1 MLREAGNIINEGLE
15 LTLELLEFV
24 RDNGY
29 YISLKNGDY
38 SKIKPKRNHLPY
50 NLDLLKG
57 VNDLYLAGEL
67 YMPDYIHCFNLGT
80 VGIIQQAFKKNGMK
94 SLTKHESLALYGD
107 RTNDKRFETNIKFY
121 GCKCPLQNPEVG
133 AKADEAMMASYG
145 VKRIAQSP
153 GYHERMRQYWLN
165 KIGVDHPMKHPDYK
179 NKQQQTCMKRI
190 GYASIFEAP
199 WFREH
204 TKSVNLANLGVEN
217 PMLNPEIAKKSRDN
231 KRAKDTRFAEMERL
245 AELSKNDESYTTQLK
260 LFIRENFGSAK
271 QLEFFR
277 KYDLHEERKFLPEE
291 MISEILDG
299 FEIEYIH
306 NAKKAHGVR
315 REGGSLHELDFWIP
329 SLRLGIEV
337 NGLAFHSTDF
347 HPHGLPKTADY
358 HNNKLKSFLDSD
370 IKLISFTDY
379 EIYKFREVVIEII
392 KCSIGLSNIEN
403 LESLESFD
411 EFIKFN
417 EIEDIRK
424 SLNYNLYENFDTF
437 ELRPRFIY
445 FSGRVWEYWDNGV
458 LKC

>member
-29 YISLKNGDY
+29 YLSLKTGDY
-38 SKIKPKRNHLPY
+38 TKVKPKRNHLPY
-50 NLDLLKG
+50 NLDLLKA
-57 VNDLYLAGEL
+57 VNDLYLSGNL
-67 YMPDYIHCFNLGT
+67 YMPDFIHCFNLGT

-94 SLTKHESLALYGD
+94 SLTKRESLDLYGD
-107 RTNDKRFETNIKFY
+107 RTNAKREETNLVFY
-121 GCKCPLQNPEVG
+121 GCKCALQNPEVDK
-133 AKADEAMMASYG
+133 KAEASMIKNHG
-145 VKRIAQSP
+145 VRRIAQSP
-153 GYHERMRQYWLN
+153 EYQERRRQYWLD
-165 KIGVDHPMKHPDYK
+165 KIGVDHPMKHPTSV
-179 NKQQQTCMKRI
+179 NNMKQTNLKRI
-190 GYASIFEAP
+190 GYATIFEAP
-199 WFREH
+199 WFREN
-204 TKSVNLANLGVEN
+204 TKATHLANLGVEN
-217 PMLNPEIAKKSRDN
+217 PMQNPEIAKKSRDN

-245 AELSKNDESYTTQLK
+245 AELAKDDESYAIQLK

-277 KYDLHEERKFLPEE
+277 KYDLHEERQFLPEV
-291 MISEILDG
+291 MIAEILDG
-299 FEIEYIH
+299 FGIEYIH

-315 REGGSLHELDFWIP
+315 RENGSLHELDFWIP

-347 HPHGLPKTADY
+347 HPHGLPKSADY

-379 EIYKFREVVIEII
+379 EIYKFRELVIEII
-392 KCSIGLSNIEN
+392 KCNIGLSDIEN

-411 EFIKFN
+411 EFIMFN

-458 LKC
+458 LK

>member
-1 MLREAGNIINEGLE
+1 MLRDSGNIIDERIE

-24 RDNGY
+24 RNNNY
-29 YISLKNGDY
+29 YLSLKTGAY
-38 SKIKPKRNHLPY
+38 SKIKPKQNHLPY
-50 NLDLLKG
+50 NLELLKA
-57 VNDLYLAGEL
+57 VNYLYLAGKL
-67 YMPDYIHCFNLGT
+67 YMPDFIHCFNLGT

-94 SLTKHESLALYGD
+94 SLTKRESIALYGD
-107 RTNDKRFETNIKFY
+107 RINSKRFETNYEFY
-121 GCKCPLQNPEVG
+121 GCKCTLQNPEVR
-133 AKADEAMMASYG
+133 AKADETMIAFHG
-145 VKRIAQSP
+145 VKNIAQSP
-153 GYHERMRQYWLN
+153 EHQMRRRQYWID
-165 KIGVDHPMKHPDYK
+165 KIGVDHHMKHPTSV
-179 NKQQQTCMKRI
+179 NNMKQTNLKRI
-190 GYASIFEAP
+190 GYATVFEAP
-199 WFREH
+199 WFADKAKETH
-204 TKSVNLANLGVEN
+204 LENLGVEN
-217 PMLNPEIAKKSRDN
+217 PMQNSEIAKKSRDN
-231 KRAKDTRFAEMERL
+231 KRANDTRFAEMFKL
-245 AELSKNDESYTTQLK
+245 AELAENDESYKTQLK

-277 KYDLHEERKFLPEE
+277 KFNLHEERRFLPEV
-291 MISEILDG
+291 MISEILDS
-299 FEIEYIH
+299 FKIEYIH

-315 REGGSLHELDFWIP
+315 RESGSLHELDFWIP

-347 HPHGLPKTADY
+347 HPHDLPKTADY
-358 HNNKLKSFLDSD
+358 HNNKLKSFLESD

-403 LESLESFD
+403 IERVGSFD

-424 SLNYNLYENFDTF
+424 SLNYNLYGNFDAF

-458 LKC
+458 LL

>member
-1 MLREAGNIINEGLE
+1 MLREYGNIIDEGLE

-29 YISLKNGDY
+29 FLSLKTGDY
-38 SKIKPKRNHLPY
+38 SKTKPKRNHLPY
-50 NLDLLKG
+50 NIDLLKA
-57 VNDLYLAGEL
+57 VNDLYLAGKL
-67 YMPDYIHCFNLGT
+67 YMPDFIHCFNLGT

-94 SLTKHESLALYGD
+94 SLTKRESLDLYGD
-107 RTNDKRFETNIKFY
+107 KTLAKREETNLAFY
-121 GCKCPLQNPEVG
+121 GCKCSLQNPEVD
-133 AKADEAMMASYG
+133 AKAAATMFANHG
-145 VKRIAQSP
+145 VRYMAQSP
-153 GYHERMRQYWLN
+153 EHQEQMRLYWMD
-165 KIGVDHPMKHPDYK
+165 KIGVDHPMKLQEHKDK
-179 NKQQQTCMKRI
+179 VKQTNLKRI

-199 WFREH
+199 WFKDKAKAAH
-204 TKSVNLANLGVEN
+204 LVNLGVEN
-217 PMLNPEIAKKSRDN
+217 PMQNPEIAKKSRDN
-231 KRAKDTRFAEMERL
+231 KRANDTRFAEMFKL
-245 AELSKNDESYTTQLK
+245 AELAETDENYKTQLK

-277 KYDLHEERKFLPEE
+277 KFNLHDERQFLPEI

-299 FEIEYIH
+299 FKIEYIH

-315 REGGSLHELDFWIP
+315 RESGSLHELDFWIP
-329 SLRLGIEV
+329 SLNLGIEV

-347 HPHGLPKTADY
+347 HPHGKPKTEDY
-358 HNNKLKSFLDSD
+358 HNNKLKSFLESG

-379 EIYKFREVVIEII
+379 EIYKFREAVVEII
-392 KCSIGLSNIEN
+392 KCSVGLSNIEN
-403 LESLESFD
+403 LEKLESFD

-417 EIEDIRK
+417 EIEDVRK

-458 LKC
+458 LK

>member
-1 MLREAGNIINEGLE
+1 MLRGHGNIIDEGLE
-15 LTLELLEFV
+15 LTLELLEFI

-29 YISLKNGDY
+29 YLSLKTGDY
-38 SKIKPKRNHLPY
+38 TKVKPKRNHLPY
-50 NLDLLKG
+50 NLDLLKA
-57 VNDLYLAGEL
+57 VNDLYLAGKL
-67 YMPDYIHCFNLGT
+67 YMPDFIHCFNLGT

-94 SLTKHESLALYGD
+94 SLTKHESLDLYGD
-107 RTNDKRFETNIKFY
+107 RTNAKREETNLAFY
-121 GCKCPLQNPEVG
+121 GCKCALQNPEVDK
-133 AKADEAMMASYG
+133 KAEASMLANHG
-145 VKRIAQSP
+145 VRYMAQSP
-153 GYHERMRQYWLN
+153 EHQEQMRLYWMD
-165 KIGVDHPMKHPDYK
+165 KIGVDHPMKLQEHKDK
-179 NKQQQTCMKRI
+179 VKQTNFKRI
-190 GYASIFEAP
+190 GYANIFEAP
-199 WFREH
+199 WFREQVKN
-204 TKSVNLANLGVEN
+204 TNLANLGVEN
-217 PMLNPEIAKKSRDN
+217 PMQNPEIAKKSRDN
-231 KRAKDTRFAEMERL
+231 KRANDTRFAEMFKL
-245 AELSKNDESYTTQLK
+245 AELAKNDESYATQLK
-260 LFIRENFGSAK
+260 LFIRENFGSTK

-277 KYDLHEERKFLPEE
+277 KFNLHDERQFLPEE

-315 REGGSLHELDFWIP
+315 RESGSLHELDFWIP

-347 HPHGLPKTADY
+347 HPYDLPKPADY

-403 LESLESFD
+403 LESVDGFD
-411 EFIKFN
+411 GFIKFN

-458 LKC
+458 LK